1 MLPWKPLLAV
11 VPAGLLLGLVA
22 GHASRPEMVIK
33 DERPWPQSLS
43 ATAEDIN
50 RWPTFDLSAPEIA
63 SRGYSYRPDIDYDIY
78 VWPDQA
84 DRSAELVAA
93 DFDYGSFDG
102 AYDARL
108 ESDEELPLTR
118 RAVAELADRQA
129 ERLALDTSSVAPVAR
144 DGTGSPEAP
153 SVSASAARAAFVL
166 PPVPP
171 PLATAG
177 ELPDEP
183 ESVEVEVF

>member
-33 DERPWPQSLS
+33 DERPWPQSLNAS
-43 ATAEDIN
+43 AGDVG
-50 RWPTFDLSAPEIA
+50 RWPTFDLSTPEIA
-63 SRGYSYRPDIDYDIY
+63 SRGYSYRPDIDYDLY
-78 VWPDQA
+78 VWPDQT

-93 DFDYGSFDG
+93 DVEYGSFDG

-118 RAVAELADRQA
+118 RAVAELAGRQA

-144 DGTGSPEAP
+144 EDTGSREAP
-153 SVSASAARAAFVL
+153 SGSASAVGAAFVL

-171 PLATAG
+171 PLATVG

-183 ESVEVEVF
+183 DTGEGEVF